1 MLSVSAIFS
10 FIRYMYRELTLQG
23 PPLFFPLLKNYRV
36 LTKIALKHGR
46 YRYIRRSFF
55 CCCCSVHLFS
65 FQFYPKLVV
74 RS

>member
-23 PPLFFPLLKNYRV
+23 PPPFFFPLLKNYHV
-36 LTKIALKHGR
+36 LTKSALKHGR

-55 CCCCSVHLFS
+55 FCSVHLFS
-65 FQFYPKLVV
+65 FQFYPKLVGL
-74 RS
+74 S